1 MFAEVLRVADLSV
14 MLVALAAALFL
25 TQPYADQVTAVRFLT
40 DKIRPINLVFLACLC
55 VFWPLLLEQ
64 TGVLRPWRRATAREE
79 VRAVA
84 VSVSLGALVLLVLVV
99 LFGRERVTPGTIL
112 VFWALALGGTAFVH
126 LGFRA
131 LARRMRHVSD
141 VRHVLIVG
149 SGARAQRVARGLE
162 EQKDMAGYR
171 LLGFVDDPERVSA
184 AFGAAG
190 LELPGGNGHPNG
202 NGNGTGLPAWS
213 AQPPELVT
221 TIAELPTFL
230 KDHVV
235 DEVIVTLPIKS
246 SYERIWEV
254 SRICEDQGILV
265 RIPSDLFDLRIARR
279 AVSEVGQEPA
289 LTYYTGVAP
298 EPWQLVAKRLMDVA
312 GSLVLL
318 ALLSPVLLAAA
329 AAVKVTS
336 PGPVL
341 FRQERLGIN
350 KRRFRMLK
358 FRTMVE
364 GAESLIAELEAMNE
378 AEGPV
383 FKLRNDPRVTKVG
396 AFLRRTSIDELPQL
410 FNVLRGEMSLVGPR
424 PLPVRDYLGFE
435 AEWHKR
441 RFSVKP
447 GITCLWQISGRS
459 NVGFDEWI
467 RMDLD
472 YIDRWSFG
480 LDLQILL
487 RTIPAVLRREG
498 AA

>member
-1 MFAEVLRVADLSV
+1 MLPQRRMFAECLRVADLSV

-40 DKIRPINLVFLACLC
+40 EKIRPINLVFLACLC

-64 TGVLRPWRRATAREE
+64 TGVLRPWRRATLREE

-112 VFWALALGGTAFVH
+112 VFWALALTGTALVH
-126 LGFRA
+126 LGFRGI
-131 LARRMRHVSD
+131 ARRMRHVSD

-171 LLGFVDDPERVSA
+171 LLGFVDDPERVPSA
-184 AFGAAG
+184 ANGLGAD
-190 LELPGGNGHPNG
+190 LPGGNGNG
-202 NGNGTGLPAWS
+202 NGVPAW
-213 AQPPELVT
+213 AAHAPELVT
-221 TIAELPTFL
+221 TIADLPTFL

-289 LTYYTGVAP
+289 LTYYTGAAP
-298 EPWQLVAKRLMDVA
+298 EPWAQIAKRLIDMG
-312 GSLVLL
+312 GSLLL
-318 ALLSPVLLAAA
+318 LSVLSPVLLAAA
-329 AAVKVTS
+329 VAVKVTS

-341 FRQERLGIN
+341 FRQERLGIS

-358 FRTMVE
+358 FRTMVD
-364 GAESLIAELEAMNE
+364 GAEGLIAELEAMNE

-383 FKLRNDPRVTKVG
+383 FKLRNDPRVTRVG

-410 FNVLRGEMSLVGPR
+410 LNVLRGEMSLVGPR

-467 RMDLD
+467 RMDLE

-480 LDLQILL
+480 LDMQILV
-487 RTIPAVLRREG
+487 RTIPAVLRRDG

>member
-1 MFAEVLRVADLSV
+1 VA
-14 MLVALAAALFL
+14 
-25 TQPYADQVTAVRFLT
+25 
-40 DKIRPINLVFLACLC
+40 I
-55 VFWPLLLEQ
+55 
-64 TGVLRPWRRATAREE
+64 
-79 VRAVA
+79 
-84 VSVSLGALVLLVLVV
+84 SVSLGALVLLVLVV
-99 LFGRERVTPGTIL
+99 VFGRERVTPGTIL
-112 VFWALALGGTAFVH
+112 VFWGFALAGTTFVH

-149 SGARAQRVARGLE
+149 SGTRAQRVARGLE

-171 LLGFVDDPERVSA
+171 LLGFVDDPERVPPVVT
-184 AFGAAG
+184 GVG
-190 LELPGGNGHPNG
+190 VELSGPNG
-202 NGNGTGLPAWS
+202 NGNGLPAWA

-254 SRICEDQGILV
+254 SRICEEQGILV

-298 EPWQLVAKRLMDVA
+298 EPWQLVAKRFIDVA

-318 ALLSPVLLAAA
+318 ALLSPVLLASA
-329 AAVKVTS
+329 AAVKLTS

-358 FRTMVE
+358 FRTMVD
-364 GAESLIAELEAMNE
+364 GAESLIAELEAINE

-410 FNVLRGEMSLVGPR
+410 LNVLRGEMSLVGPR

-480 LDLQILL
+480 LDLSILV

>member
-1 MFAEVLRVADLSV
+1 
-14 MLVALAAALFL
+14 
-25 TQPYADQVTAVRFLT
+25 
-40 DKIRPINLVFLACLC
+40 
-55 VFWPLLLEQ
+55 
-64 TGVLRPWRRATAREE
+64 
-79 VRAVA
+79 
-84 VSVSLGALVLLVLVV
+84 
-99 LFGRERVTPGTIL
+99 
-112 VFWALALGGTAFVH
+112 
-126 LGFRA
+126 
-131 LARRMRHVSD
+131 
-141 VRHVLIVG
+141 
-149 SGARAQRVARGLE
+149 
-162 EQKDMAGYR
+162 
-171 LLGFVDDPERVSA
+171 
-184 AFGAAG
+184 
-190 LELPGGNGHPNG
+190 
-202 NGNGTGLPAWS
+202 
-213 AQPPELVT
+213 
-221 TIAELPTFL
+221 
-230 KDHVV
+230 
-235 DEVIVTLPIKS
+235 
-246 SYERIWEV
+246 
-254 SRICEDQGILV
+254 
-265 RIPSDLFDLRIARR
+265 
-279 AVSEVGQEPA
+279 
-289 LTYYTGVAP
+289 
-298 EPWQLVAKRLMDVA
+298 MDVA